1 MNETDAYVLNSI
13 RQWVWSGFYSE
24 AEFREE
30 MLEEILE
37 DECDEPMLLAAV
49 GSQWQAKQQAE
60 QGWPAQTKCYR
71 LDAVFEQLHDAGI
84 YALANAGDTMSDGH
98 TEVTEAVAEAPEGDY
113 HGYCFYDGHDVEC
126 AVDGGGLFIAFG
138 DLQGGAD
145 ADLAV
150 GRQVAA
156 ALVDAGVCVGVGWDG
171 TSKMRIAVPGFVWL
185 RRFRE

>member
-1 MNETDAYVLNSI
+1 MT
-13 RQWVWSGFYSE
+13 QWGQVS
-24 AEFREE
+24 
-30 MLEEILE
+30 
-37 DECDEPMLLAAV
+37 
-49 GSQWQAKQQAE
+49 
-60 QGWPAQTKCYR
+60 
-71 LDAVFEQLHDAGI
+71 
-84 YALANAGDTMSDGH
+84 
-98 TEVTEAVAEAPEGDY
+98 
-113 HGYCFYDGHDVEC
+113 YCFYDGHDVEC

>member
-60 QGWPAQTKCYR
+60 QGWPAQTECYR

-113 HGYCFYDGHDVEC
+113 HG
-126 AVDGGGLFIAFG
+126 
-138 DLQGGAD
+138 
-145 ADLAV
+145 
-150 GRQVAA
+150 
-156 ALVDAGVCVGVGWDG
+156 
-171 TSKMRIAVPGFVWL
+171 
-185 RRFRE
+185 

>member
-1 MNETDAYVLNSI
+1 VNETDAYVLNAI
-13 RQWVWSGFYSE
+13 RQWVWSGYYSE
-24 AEFREE
+24 SEIREE
-30 MLEEILE
+30 MLDDILE
-37 DECDEPMLLAAV
+37 DDCDEPMLRAAV

-60 QGWPAQTKCYR
+60 QGWPSLTDCDR
-71 LDAVFEQLHDAGI
+71 VDAVFEQLHDAGI
-84 YALANAGDTMSDGH
+84 CALANAGYTMSDGH
-98 TEVTEAVAEAPEGDY
+98 TEVTEAVAEAPEGEY
-113 HGYCFYDGHDVEC
+113 RGYCFYHGQDVEC

-156 ALVDAGVCVGVGWDG
+156 ALVDAGFVLAWDG
-171 TSKMRIAVPGFVWL
+171 TSKMRIAVPGFIWL